1 MNAEL
6 YQKRWDR
13 AREKMR
19 EENLTALLL
28 VPTTDL
34 YYLTGFRGHISDRF
48 TAFLLTLE
56 GAFFLYPVFEKN
68 RINRELL
75 DSAECLPY
83 RDGED
88 PYGTFIDLL
97 PQKDG
102 PVAADTRIW
111 GSVLLALQERL
122 PKVRWLDAGKILV
135 PLRMRKDGEEYR
147 LLREAQ
153 RLAAL
158 GLEELYKWGLEG
170 RTERET
176 AAKLTEFCAQAG
188 LEQADWGPIVA
199 SGPNG
204 ANPHHLSGERLITR
218 GDPVVIDFGG
228 VYGGYQADMT
238 RTPVI
243 GKAGGEFKAVY
254 ETVLA
259 ANEAAFGAAKPGR
272 PCEAVD
278 AAARDLISRAAYGEY
293 FNHRLGHGIGLD
305 LHEDPYMV
313 KGNTRLISPGM
324 AFSDEPGIYLP
335 GKFGVRI
342 EDIIFMGEKEAERLT
357 PFPRQ
362 LREL

>member
-1 MNAEL
+1 MNREI
-6 YQKRWDR
+6 YQKRWGR

-19 EENLTALLL
+19 EGDIAALLL
-28 VPTTDL
+28 VPSTDL

-48 TAFLLTLE
+48 TGFLLTLE
-56 GAFFLYPVFEKN
+56 GAFFLYPAFEKN
-68 RINRELL
+68 RINPELL
-75 DSAECLPY
+75 DSAECLPH

-88 PYGTFIDLL
+88 PYGMFTGLL
-97 PQKDG
+97 PRKDG
-102 PVAADTRIW
+102 IIASDTRIW
-111 GSVLLALQERL
+111 GSVLLSLQERV
-122 PKVRWLDAGKILV
+122 PKARWLDAGKILI
-135 PLRMRKDGEEYR
+135 PLRIEKDEGEYG

-153 RLAAL
+153 GMAAL

-170 RTERET
+170 RSEKEA

-204 ANPHHLSGERLITR
+204 ASPHHVSGDRLILP

-228 VYGGYQADMT
+228 VHGGYQADMT

-243 GKAGGEFKAVY
+243 GKAGDEFKAVY

-259 ANEAAFGAAKPGR
+259 ANQAAFGAAKPGT

-278 AAARDLISRAAYGEY
+278 TAARDLIGRAGYGEY

-313 KGNTRLISPGM
+313 KGNTRLIRPGM

-342 EDIIFMGEKEAERLT
+342 EDILFMGEKEAERLT
-357 PFPRQ
+357 PFPHQ